1 MVTGKLLSLAKLYYS
16 LQSQCIAVILE
27 TDLSRLEVLRNSLTV
42 IGFFWMLY
50 CVNKPDWPVT
60 TCWMG
65 AGITR
70 SSMSSY
76 VRRGFQPLGGT
87 TWWIRQGLSVFH
99 SEIHM
104 MRTQQRPLAAAQ
116 IKFVFSRH
124 SSSRQ
129 RQRLHSRRR
138 NTQLLMLRELNDTF
152 YKYQEIFKIA
162 EAVEI

>member
-1 MVTGKLLSLAKLYYS
+1 MLAKLCYA

-87 TWWIRQGLSVFH
+87 TWWITQGERLEVNLGECIS
-99 SEIHM
+99 
-104 MRTQQRPLAAAQ
+104 TPLWDPLDEDPTTATCCCTN
-116 IKFVFSRH
+116 IVFSRR
-124 SSSRQ
+124 SSTRQ

-138 NTQLLMLRELNDTF
+138 NTELLTLRESNYNFL
-152 YKYQEIFKIA
+152 
-162 EAVEI
+162 